1 MAHSTEFG
9 IKRDTA
15 PGAAPPTIH
24 EQQRF
29 WDWHWQHWQDRRAIN
44 EWALHRGERVLNM
57 LRGLALD
64 RPRILDMGCGIGWF
78 SHDFSRF
85 GDVTGIDLSEEAIAK
100 ARARYPHITF
110 RTGNVLSEALPA
122 GHFDVGVSQEVLA
135 HVDDQAMFV
144 RAAATVLRPG
154 GYLILTTVN
163 RIVVDRLGTAA
174 WEPWPREHIEHYLDM
189 KDLKRLLRPHFRV
202 RQATTVL
209 PLGDAG
215 ILRLINSHKLNKT
228 LSRLIPQRSLD
239 ALKERAGFGY
249 FLLVLAQKRA

>member
-64 RPRILDMGCGIGWF
+64 RPRIL
-78 SHDFSRF
+78 
-85 GDVTGIDLSEEAIAK
+85 
-100 ARARYPHITF
+100 
-110 RTGNVLSEALPA
+110 
-122 GHFDVGVSQEVLA
+122 
-135 HVDDQAMFV
+135 
-144 RAAATVLRPG
+144 
-154 GYLILTTVN
+154 
-163 RIVVDRLGTAA
+163 VDRLGTAA

-239 ALKERAGFGY
+239 ALKERAG
-249 FLLVLAQKRA
+249 